1 MLSTT
6 WGIPVQD
13 FADIPDSYVKG
24 VIERLREK
32 LYNPTVGVKEEYV
45 LKKIYQD
52 FDIERVSFFT
62 WTKFNRHMIIQGAL
76 IFRN

>member
-13 FADIPDSYVKG
+13 FTGIPDSYVKG

-52 FDIERVSFFT
+52 FDIQRVSFFP
-62 WTKFNRHMIIQGAL
+62 WNKFNRHMIILGAL

>member
-13 FADIPDSYVKG
+13 FAGIPDSYVKG

-32 LYNPTVGVKEEYV
+32 LFNPTVGVKEEYV

-52 FDIERVSFFT
+52 FDIQRVSFFPL
-62 WTKFNRHMIIQGAL
+62 TKFNRHMIILGAL

>member
-6 WGIPVQD
+6 WGIPEQD
-13 FADIPDSYVKG
+13 FAGIPDSYVKG
-24 VIERLREK
+24 VIERMREK

-52 FDIERVSFFT
+52 FDIQRVSFLIGL
-62 WTKFNRHMIIQGAL
+62 KIIDTQSP
-76 IFRN
+76 